1 MSKKNIVINDF
12 TLFYEL
18 MKSTSKIVSSAK
30 LQLSETGLEIY
41 GARKPFARCE
51 IKSNAIYS
59 DSGEFSVSILDLS
72 TFVKILQTV
81 KEIQDNDY
89 TDFRFYLEN
98 EKLCFNSKKFK
109 SKIQTQNEKTIEN
122 WISTKIQTQLNPI
135 FEFKTNNDLIK
146 RIRNHQFIF
155 TDISTLRVYL
165 ETKADMENNVVFATL
180 GNKQNSLDNEIT
192 LKFGLVTFGSL
203 ENKNVILD
211 IDRINLFDVVQ
222 TNDINIS
229 LMDANVL
236 VYNVSITGKN
246 DTYFNIKLYT
256 SILKN

>member
-1 MSKKNIVINDF
+1 MNKKNIIINDF

-30 LQLSETGLEIY
+30 LQLSENGLEIY

-51 IKSNAIYS
+51 ITSNAIYS
-59 DSGEFSVSILDLS
+59 DSGVFSVSILDLT

-81 KEIQDNDY
+81 KEIQNNDY
-89 TDFRFYLEN
+89 TDFKFYLEN

-109 SKIQTQNEKTIEN
+109 SKIQTQNEKTIEQ

-165 ETKADMENNVVFATL
+165 ETKPDMENNAVFATL

-192 LKFGLVTFGSL
+192 LKFGLVTFGNL
-203 ENKNVILD
+203 ENRNIILD

-236 VYNVSITGKN
+236 VYNVNITGKN

-256 SILKN
+256 SLLKN